1 MKKWLGITVGIF
13 VLAFA
18 ALALLFRSGPASKG
32 KWVACRI
39 ETELGEIMVRV
50 YPDRAPLTVANFLR
64 YVEAG
69 LFNGTTFFRVVTP
82 ANQPNN
88 TVKIEVIQGG
98 DVDEK
103 KCFPP
108 IALETTKMT
117 GVRHKDG
124 TVSMA
129 RAEPAT
135 ATCNFFI
142 CINDQPELDF
152 NGRRNP
158 DGQGFAAF
166 GRVVAGMDVVRRIQ
180 NLDQENQFLKKPV
193 LIRSIIRLAKGA
205 EIEGVHGKGYRGRI
219 SDVFEAIRFNVKRM
233 NVKDFALLFILLA
246 LIGWLAWH
254 GHGPRRFG
262 RVDREFSHSGWESV
276 SPGLRLLM
284 VLVIVA
290 LAAVFIILMGG

>member
-1 MKKWLGITVGIF
+1 MKKWMGITVVIF
-13 VLAFA
+13 VLAFVV
-18 ALALLFRSGPASKG
+18 LALLFRSGPASKE

-39 ETELGEIMVRV
+39 ETELGEILIRV
-50 YPDRAPLTVANFLR
+50 YPDKAPVTVANFLR

-82 ANQPNN
+82 GNQPNN
-88 TVKIEVIQGG
+88 AVKIEVIQGG
-98 DVDEK
+98 DVDEI

-117 GVRHKDG
+117 GLRHRDG

-166 GRVVAGMDVVRRIQ
+166 GQVVSGMDVVRRIQ
-180 NLDQENQFLKKPV
+180 KMDQTEQMLKRPVAIISVKKLPAEN
-193 LIRSIIRLAKGA
+193 
-205 EIEGVHGKGYRGRI
+205 
-219 SDVFEAIRFNVKRM
+219 
-233 NVKDFALLFILLA
+233 
-246 LIGWLAWH
+246 
-254 GHGPRRFG
+254 
-262 RVDREFSHSGWESV
+262 
-276 SPGLRLLM
+276 
-284 VLVIVA
+284 
-290 LAAVFIILMGG
+290 

>member
-1 MKKWLGITVGIF
+1 MKKLKMVLLIVS
-13 VLAFA
+13 VLAFVI
-18 ALALLFRSGPASKG
+18 LVTLPVRSCLSSKG

-39 ETELGEIMVRV
+39 ETAAGGIVIRV
-50 YPDRAPLTVANFLR
+50 YPDQAPVTAANFLR

-82 ANQPNN
+82 GNQPNSKF
-88 TVKIEVIQGG
+88 KIEVIQGG

-108 IALETTKMT
+108 IALETTKTT
-117 GVRHKDG
+117 GMRHKDG

-142 CINDQPELDF
+142 CIGDQPELDF

-166 GRVVAGMDVVRRIQ
+166 GQVVSGMDVVRKIQ
-180 NLDQENQFLKKPV
+180 GLDQENQFLKKPV
-193 LIRSIIRLAKGA
+193 LIRAIVRLDLGSTHKPA
-205 EIEGVHGKGYRGRI
+205 
-219 SDVFEAIRFNVKRM
+219 D
-233 NVKDFALLFILLA
+233 
-246 LIGWLAWH
+246 
-254 GHGPRRFG
+254 
-262 RVDREFSHSGWESV
+262 
-276 SPGLRLLM
+276 
-284 VLVIVA
+284 
-290 LAAVFIILMGG
+290 

>member
-1 MKKWLGITVGIF
+1 MKKWLGITVVIF
-13 VLAFA
+13 VLAFIV
-18 ALALLFRSGPASKG
+18 LALLFRSGPPAKV

-39 ETELGEIMVRV
+39 ETELGEILIRV

-64 YVEAG
+64 YAGAG
-69 LFNGTTFFRVVTP
+69 LFDGTTFFRVVTT

-88 TVKIEVIQGG
+88 AVKIEVIQGG
-98 DVDEK
+98 DVEEK

-108 IALETTKMT
+108 IPLETTKMT
-117 GVRHKDG
+117 GLRHQNG

-166 GRVVAGMDVVRRIQ
+166 GRVIAGMEVVRRIHASPREKQ
-180 NLDQENQFLKKPV
+180 SLTPPV
-193 LIRSIIRLAKGA
+193 TILTIRRL
-205 EIEGVHGKGYRGRI
+205 RGQ
-219 SDVFEAIRFNVKRM
+219 
-233 NVKDFALLFILLA
+233 
-246 LIGWLAWH
+246 
-254 GHGPRRFG
+254 
-262 RVDREFSHSGWESV
+262 
-276 SPGLRLLM
+276 
-284 VLVIVA
+284 
-290 LAAVFIILMGG
+290 GGD